1 MSTSVR
7 AKAFGIWLRLKTLSA
22 SPRTSTTAYA
32 LMPLPH
38 PVVKA
43 MGMSSAP
50 TTPLRSC
57 AGRGAPVR
65 LWPDRSAEPRS
76 NVPDAPVFPGVA
88 QRGALQ
94 AAEGAAERARSVS
107 GQDPCAPPFADRTRA
122 ITLSPGTPHGPE
134 HGYSDRSGAGR
145 NGRVRRGRLRRLG
158 IAWT

>member
-7 AKAFGIWLRLKTLSA
+7 ARAFGIWLRLKILSA

-94 AAEGAAERARSVS
+94 A
-107 GQDPCAPPFADRTRA
+107 
-122 ITLSPGTPHGPE
+122 
-134 HGYSDRSGAGR
+134 GAGR
-145 NGRVRRGRLRRLG
+145 GGSGTGPIRERTGPAVLSFVGPNPRHHSVAGGRRTDLSTGTQIG
-158 IAWT
+158 P